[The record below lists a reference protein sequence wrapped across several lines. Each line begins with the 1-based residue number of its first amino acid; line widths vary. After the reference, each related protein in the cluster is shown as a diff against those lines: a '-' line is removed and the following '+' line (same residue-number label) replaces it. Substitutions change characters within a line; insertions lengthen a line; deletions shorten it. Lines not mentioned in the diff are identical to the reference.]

1 LLSAFAL
8 LIDPTLGLTFLLFI
22 AHLVLKK
29 VLKGYYMKAV
39 GEQSPYSHGLR
50 YVAQQASLEL
60 NVGCFP

>member
-22 AHLVLKK
+22 AHLVVKK
-29 VLKGYYMKAV
+29 VLKGYYVKAV

-50 YVAQQASLEL
+50 YLAQ
-60 NVGCFP
+60 